1 MKANSLLKIGAVVFD
16 FDGTLAELH
25 IDFNEMKRRL
35 SLLAGTYS
43 SAAPPEPFLPVLE
56 WLLWL
61 EEDLKAAERITD
73 GRFRDEG

>member
-35 SLLAGTYS
+35 SLLAGTYY

-56 WLLWL
+56 
-61 EEDLKAAERITD
+61 
-73 GRFRDEG
+73 